1 MAGTTPGGNDDRAA
15 VRVLVRRLAHF
26 PADWSL
32 PAYATPGSA
41 AVDLRNAGPSLTLA
55 SLGRAL
61 VPTGLAIAL
70 PEGAEAQIRPRSG
83 LALHRGVSIVNTPC
97 TIDSDYR
104 GEIRIPLINLDRD
117 PQEVAHGERIAQLL
131 VARVIRIE
139 WEPADTLPE
148 TGRGA
153 GGFGSTGR

>member
-1 MAGTTPGGNDDRAA
+1 MTDAL
-15 VRVLVRRLAHF
+15 RVLVRRLPHY
-26 PADWSL
+26 PPDWDL

-41 AVDLRNAGPSLTLA
+41 AVDLRNAGESVVLPPG
-55 SLGRAL
+55 GRHL

-70 PEGAEAQIRPRSG
+70 PAGTEAQVRPRSG
-83 LALHRGVSIVNTPC
+83 LAIHRGIGVLNAPG

-104 GEIRIPLINLDRD
+104 GEVQVPLINHDGE

-131 VARVIRIE
+131 VARVVRIDWDLSE
-139 WEPADTLPE
+139 VLPE
-148 TGRGA
+148 SERGA